1 MTKKTQ
7 NNPSLRQVHA
17 LINRITP
24 DLSALW
30 KPTVQEDPVPVKP
43 TPGCSV
49 IEQLDAV
56 HANIRFALLAAHG
69 GQGAGG
75 YLESLAEAVEDCV
88 SLDPDAA
95 LAYLFLRNG
104 NDYPLLHVIHCAVI
118 VRLCGEAAGLDRNGR
133 HPLLCAALSQN
144 ISMIA
149 LQAELYHLQGP
160 LPTLEQLLIRRHPL
174 TAVGILK
181 ALGVAQPQW
190 LEAVAL
196 HHEHHDGSGYPFG
209 LQADAIPLGARLI
222 SAADVYCAAVSP
234 RGYRPGRPP
243 HEAMRLLFMGA
254 NRIVDEDLGRLLIR
268 TLGIYPPGTLVE
280 LRSREP
286 ALVVERGAQMD
297 QPRVMRLNQP
307 DRPDLITAT
316 GEHAPARVLSLELL
330 PAGFNLER
338 AWRKA
343 EGLRQGM
350 AASA

>member
-1 MTKKTQ
+1 MTKKIQ
-7 NNPSLRQVHA
+7 NDPSLRQVHA

-30 KPTVQEDPVPVKP
+30 KPSVQSESAPIRPAS
-43 TPGCSV
+43 GCSV

-95 LAYLFLRNG
+95 LAYLFIRNG
-104 NDYPLLHVIHCAVI
+104 NDYPLLHVIHCAV
-118 VRLCGEAAGLDRNGR
+118 VVHLCGEAAGLDRGGR

-181 ALGVAQPQW
+181 ALGVEQPQW

-209 LQADAIPLGARLI
+209 LQAEAIPLGARLI

-243 HEAMRLLFMGA
+243 HEAMRLLFMGT
-254 NRIVDEDLGRLLIR
+254 NRIVDEDLGRLLTR
-268 TLGIYPPGTLVE
+268 TLGIYPPATLVE
-280 LRSREP
+280 LRTREP
-286 ALVVERGAQMD
+286 ALVVERGERMD
-297 QPRVMRLNQP
+297 QPRVMRLNQQGNP
-307 DRPDLITAT
+307 GLITAT
-316 GEHAPARVLSLELL
+316 GEHAPARVLSPELL
-330 PAGFNLER
+330 PEGFDLER
-338 AWRKA
+338 AWREA